1 MRRLRGALAGALL
14 VSGVLADA
22 EPAQENARP
31 YLAPWIVLPYSGA
44 ALSAWGTLV
53 AMSPGKLTP
62 NSGGVLFDV
71 PAGSGK
77 PVVEASDPESP
88 RWVAPL
94 VASAHA
100 AGLRAGIAVSL
111 PDVPVPADPRAAEAA
126 TAGTLFPD
134 GLRTALFD
142 ARGADLF
149 ELHFPDLA
157 NLQARSFVLK
167 KLAAE
172 LRAQHPAATI
182 AVTFAAGAGGPLS
195 PPAATV

>member
-1 MRRLRGALAGALL
+1 MRRLRGALAGAFP
-14 VSGVLADA
+14 VSGALADA
-22 EPAQENARP
+22 EPGAENARP
-31 YLAPWIVLPYSGA
+31 YRAPWIVLPDSGA

-100 AGLRAGIAVSL
+100 AGLRARIAVSL
-111 PDVPVPADPRAAEAA
+111 PGRPLPAPPPPPGSPTPGTAFPDRLRAA
-126 TAGTLFPD
+126 
-134 GLRTALFD
+134 
-142 ARGADLF
+142 
-149 ELHFPDLA
+149 
-157 NLQARSFVLK
+157 
-167 KLAAE
+167 
-172 LRAQHPAATI
+172 
-182 AVTFAAGAGGPLS
+182 PL
-195 PPAATV
+195 